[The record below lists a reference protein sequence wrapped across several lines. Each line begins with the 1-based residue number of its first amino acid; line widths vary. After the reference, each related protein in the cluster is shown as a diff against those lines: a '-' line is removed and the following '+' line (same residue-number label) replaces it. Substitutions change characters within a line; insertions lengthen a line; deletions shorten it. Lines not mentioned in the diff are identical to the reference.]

1 MATNKQYTVTK
12 KINGRDYTAQYSGL
26 STAMRLV
33 DESYIDGSS
42 NLSITKIAE
51 YVFRY
56 GIVEPKG
63 LTIDDF
69 ETMDELNE
77 VVAFG
82 RDVIQGKFRETVDPG
97 ATEAK
102 GKK

>member
-1 MATNKQYTVTK
+1 MANNYTVTK
-12 KINGRDYTAQYSGL
+12 TINNKEYKAQYSGL
-26 STAMRLV
+26 SVATKMV
-33 DESYIDGSS
+33 DECYVDGTS
-42 NLSITKIAE
+42 NLSVTKVAE
-51 YVFRY
+51 YVFKY

-82 RDVIQGKFRETVDPG
+82 RDVLQGKFRDAADNG
-97 ATEAK
+97 AAK
-102 GKK
+102 AAGRK

>member
-1 MATNKQYTVTK
+1 MATNKQYTVK
-12 KINGRDYTAQYSGL
+12 KEIYGKEYVAQYSGL
-26 STAMRLV
+26 SVATRMV
-33 DESYIDGSS
+33 DECYVDGTS
-42 NLSITKIAE
+42 NLSVTKIAE
-51 YVFRY
+51 YVFKY

-69 ETMDELNE
+69 DNLDELNE

-82 RDVIQGKFRETVDPG
+82 RETLQGKFRDDADTG
-97 ATEAK
+97 AASEK